1 MCPKNAK
8 NPHTAV
14 VQFLQFSIGCQRGIF
29 LFCYRS
35 FCAECQLESH
45 LSRAPH
51 TFDSSSSSES
61 GTIMRRR
68 GGAPRTRDCCEV
80 EVINTQH
87 ILF

>member
-1 MCPKNAK
+1 MYPKNAK

-51 TFDSSSSSES
+51 TFDSSGGES

-68 GGAPRTRDCCEV
+68 GGAV
-80 EVINTQH
+80 ENKGLQRS
-87 ILF
+87 